1 MPTVHL
7 RVKVKPNARVSSLEQ
22 VPDGTWV
29 AKLKAPPV
37 DGKAN
42 EELVTLVAEH
52 LGCRK
57 AAVVIKAG
65 AGGRMKLI
73 KIEVP

>member
-7 RVKVKPNARVSSLEQ
+7 RVKVKPNARVSSLGQ
-22 VPDGTWV
+22 LPDGTWV
-29 AKLKAPPV
+29 ARLKAPPV

-42 EELVTLVAEH
+42 SELVILLAEH
-52 LGCRK
+52 FACDK

-65 AGGRMKLI
+65 AGARMKLI
-73 KIEVP
+73 KIAVP